1 MISSRDGRWG
11 GGSWRLLGMV
21 VDVGFGR
28 ERLPALL
35 WLLAVKS
42 GHLLEFPGLLKTQ
55 TSGPGADRSAL
66 CRQWYLGCG
75 LGSSVVKKQ
84 GERWTG
90 SGYICEKSRVVVG
103 SEQET

>member
-1 MISSRDGRWG
+1 
-11 GGSWRLLGMV
+11 MV

-55 TSGPGADRSAL
+55 TSGPGADHSAL

-75 LGSSVVKKQ
+75 QAWLRSRGK
-84 GERWTG
+84 RWTS
-90 SGYICEKSRVVVG
+90 SGYICEKGRVVVG
-103 SEQET
+103 SEQKT